1 MSLWLIQ
8 EDVGRSIAEA
18 RALLSAGTASEAM
31 AFEARSE
38 PRKMT
43 IRGTTAQIDITG
55 ALTKSPDFWSMLFGG
70 GNTTYA
76 DIQASLAA
84 AANDASV
91 KDVVLAID
99 SPGGTVD
106 GLFETLDAVRA
117 FREDSGKK
125 LSVRASRAASAAYAI
140 AAMAGPIEAVSPS
153 AEFGSIGVAYDF
165 YKSASI
171 GSITNTDSPHK
182 RPDLNT
188 EAGQAVVRAH
198 LDEIHSLFVASI
210 ASGRGVSVEDVSN
223 DFGQGSVFVAAEA
236 KRRGMIDRAPGAVLR
251 AVPGARAEDPN
262 RGQTTMDLMTLKA
275 QHPEVYAAAVQ
286 AGVTQER
293 ERACAH
299 LRLGEASGAMGIA
312 VTAIRE
318 GSDLGISLQAEY
330 MAAGLNKRDMD
341 NRAADD
347 ASAAD
352 AVSDTP
358 AGGVVLD
365 MQDRIA
371 ARLYGGA
378 V

>member
-1 MSLWLIQ
+1 
-8 EDVGRSIAEA
+8 
-18 RALLSAGTASEAM
+18 
-31 AFEARSE
+31 
-38 PRKMT
+38 
-43 IRGTTAQIDITG
+43 
-55 ALTKSPDFWSMLFGG
+55 
-70 GNTTYA
+70 
-76 DIQASLAA
+76 
-84 AANDASV
+84 
-91 KDVVLAID
+91 
-99 SPGGTVD
+99 
-106 GLFETLDAVRA
+106 
-117 FREDSGKK
+117 
-125 LSVRASRAASAAYAI
+125 
-140 AAMAGPIEAVSPS
+140 
-153 AEFGSIGVAYDF
+153 
-165 YKSASI
+165 
-171 GSITNTDSPHK
+171 
-182 RPDLNT
+182 
-188 EAGQAVVRAH
+188 
-198 LDEIHSLFVASI
+198 
-210 ASGRGVSVEDVSN
+210 
-223 DFGQGSVFVAAEA
+223 
-236 KRRGMIDRAPGAVLR
+236 
-251 AVPGARAEDPN
+251 
-262 RGQTTMDLMTLKA
+262 MDLMTLKA

-330 MAAGLNKRDMD
+330 MAAGLNKRDMG